1 MDWLAGPFFAVCV
14 LLALAGAF
22 KAVRPQPTVG
32 ALRAFGV
39 PAAAPLVRVFGA
51 GELVVGLGAVLT
63 GWAPLAAVVAVA
75 YAAFA
80 GFVAAAL
87 RRGRPLQSCG
97 CFGTDDLPPTRIHL
111 AVDVGA
117 TLVAGAAAVFPP
129 GSLPEVVTDQPWA
142 GIPFL
147 VLVGATVWFLYL
159 LLTALPAAL
168 HPDPLTR
175 RSA

>member
-1 MDWLAGPFFAVCV
+1 
-14 LLALAGAF
+14 
-22 KAVRPQPTVG
+22 
-32 ALRAFGV
+32 
-39 PAAAPLVRVFGA
+39 
-51 GELVVGLGAVLT
+51 VVGLGAVLT

-97 CFGTDDLPPTRIHL
+97 CFGTEDLPPTRIHL
-111 AVDVGA
+111 AVDIGA

-129 GSLPEVVTDQPWA
+129 GSLPEVVADQPWA

-147 VLVGATVWFLYL
+147 VLVGTTVWFLYL

-168 HPDPLTR
+168 HPDPLAQ